1 MCAPRAGPGVGEYCQ
16 LAEAGER
23 GGGIGGMRGV
33 SVVRERERGFVL
45 GFNMIFFGL
54 NIEIV

>member
-1 MCAPRAGPGVGEYCQ
+1 V
-16 LAEAGER
+16 AGER

-45 GFNMIFFGL
+45 GFTMIFFGL